1 MTKFPNFWWD
11 EMVTI
16 MCLQNFLFGTEIRV
30 SKKNHEGWMVGGW
43 DGHSWDPSHRFR
55 TWSHQN
61 PTRRFCTKQPKAV
74 PNKLPVKTWCE
85 VYDDLAPR
93 YPSYEEHHDR
103 DRTTDLLIPQ
113 NDTNCQRLLKSV
125 TTATIGSG
133 IHFSSRRTVFHR
145 EREMDCF

>member
-1 MTKFPNFWWD
+1 MYFF
-11 EMVTI
+11 
-16 MCLQNFLFGTEIRV
+16 FL
-30 SKKNHEGWMVGGW
+30 SKKLGRSNPILLRGYLAWLDLQGLQVLNYQIGFIFHQ
-43 DGHSWDPSHRFR
+43 SHRFR

-133 IHFSSRRTVFHR
+133 IHFSSRHTVFHR